1 MNSYALKS
9 WAWGPETL
17 APAPPACVCAAHHA
31 AGTVEYCLVCRT
43 WTDSCA
49 MCGTDVPEPE
59 PARKPVQTAV
69 CYDCLLPEIA
79 AHLGGCDCDPFAERR
94 AS

>member
-1 MNSYALKS
+1 MTAYALKA
-9 WAWGPETL
+9 WTWGPATL

-49 MCGTDVPEPE
+49 ACGTDVPEPE
-59 PARKPVQTAV
+59 PERKPAAVAV

-79 AHLGGCDCDPFAERR
+79 AHLGGCNCDPFAERR

>member
-1 MNSYALKS
+1 MTSYYLKP
-9 WAWGPETL
+9 WAWTESTL
-17 APAPPACVCAAHHA
+17 APAAPVCICAAHHA
-31 AGTVEYCLVCRT
+31 AGTVEYCFVCRT

-59 PARKPVQTAV
+59 PARKPVQVAT
-69 CYDCLLPEIA
+69 CYDCQLPEIA
-79 AHLGGCDCDPFAERR
+79 AHLGGCNCDPFAERR